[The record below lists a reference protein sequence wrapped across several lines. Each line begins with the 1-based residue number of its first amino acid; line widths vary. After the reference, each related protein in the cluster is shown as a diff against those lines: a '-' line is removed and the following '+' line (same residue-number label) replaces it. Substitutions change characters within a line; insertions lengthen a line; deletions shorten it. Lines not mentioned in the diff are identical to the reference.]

1 MAGAPQWGQDSF
13 SYSFIIKFLYSALN
27 SSVIIRGLSL
37 HTGSDPLYSGDHIFP
52 LQIPD
57 SDSIFFEDITL
68 GIFIAQCMQNDPV
81 AFIGAYEQLDSFFP

>member
-1 MAGAPQWGQDSF
+1 M
-13 SYSFIIKFLYSALN
+13 
-27 SSVIIRGLSL
+27 

-81 AFIGAYEQLDSFFP
+81 AFIGAYEQLDGFFPLSVTKSQFFIIDILHHQYRIIFSVLFGIVSVHGV